1 MAATRR
7 EGDAVVSTTRDPF
20 LESSIASDSLQIDM
34 LVSSAQVPPPPAP
47 GRWKMSWPE
56 TVAGK
61 IEEGQ
66 YKVRRMEL
74 LKADMDREI
83 EVLEKVVQ
91 GMETELQYEL
101 DLTAHCSD
109 LEMMRR
115 ARQLA
120 RPRPPLSEAE
130 ERALRD
136 IRDLAAS
143 AVADYAAIIGP
154 EPAYDRPINPFSDT
168 FRLPLPRAMVEVSA
182 IRQR

>member
-7 EGDAVVSTTRDPF
+7 EGDAVVSAARDPF
-20 LESSIASDSLQIDM
+20 LESDM
-34 LVSSAQVPPPPAP
+34 LVSSVQVPKLPAP
-47 GRWKMSWPE
+47 GRRKMSWPE

-74 LKADMDREI
+74 QKADLDREI
-83 EVLEKVVQ
+83 EVLEKVVR
-91 GMETELQYEL
+91 GMEAEMQYEL

-109 LEMMRR
+109 LEMMHR

-130 ERALRD
+130 ERALRE

-143 AVADYAAIIGP
+143 AISDYASSIGP

-168 FRLPLPRAMVEVSA
+168 FRLPLPRAMVEASA
-182 IRQR
+182 SRQR